1 MKYSIDLQSPFAF
14 SPYWYALGIALIV
27 LALLLRFGFNRL
39 FAVKMD
45 SPFRI
50 DKLRRDCL
58 RQVDKIENAYA
69 KKKISCLTKAASWTR
84 LWSIDA
90 LSALPSSKEPMV
102 VSVFS

>member
-58 RQVDKIENAYA
+58 RQVDGSPQVRSRCHRTGDRNHGPGGPEPAG
-69 KKKISCLTKAASWTR
+69 KA
-84 LWSIDA
+84 
-90 LSALPSSKEPMV
+90 
-102 VSVFS
+102 